1 MNLVDIIIVLLLLL
15 SAIVGFKRGILK
27 ELAMLLGIIIIYFI
41 SFSMKDYI
49 GLILCK
55 ILPFFS
61 FKGLI
66 SLNIIMY
73 QLIAFVIIA
82 SFLFTIYNIILKLTG
97 ILQKLVDL
105 SIILTLPSKLLGLVA
120 GFIEGY
126 IIMFMILLVLQI
138 PMGTSNMINNS
149 KISSYIVNNT
159 FLLSSSLG
167 KLDDCILD
175 ITNLTNESK
184 KIDTNQ
190 ANLEI
195 IKLELKYNI
204 ISQDDLTKLIKTKKL
219 DAIKGINSL
228 K

>member
-1 MNLVDIIIVLLLLL
+1 M
-15 SAIVGFKRGILK
+15 
-27 ELAMLLGIIIIYFI
+27 
-41 SFSMKDYI
+41 
-49 GLILCK
+49 
-55 ILPFFS
+55 
-61 FKGLI
+61 
-66 SLNIIMY
+66 
-73 QLIAFVIIA
+73 
-82 SFLFTIYNIILKLTG
+82 
-97 ILQKLVDL
+97 
-105 SIILTLPSKLLGLVA
+105 GLVA

-175 ITNLTNESK
+175 ITNLTNKSK